1 MSADFQTHIIQSV
14 NGIFSSM
21 AHGLARHIRGI
32 EWAALR
38 AALLYILRKRKIV
51 LTYPELI

>member
-38 AALLYILRKRKIV
+38 AALLYIYIETEKNRANLS
-51 LTYPELI
+51 